1 MERCS
6 KNRENDFETKMLA
19 SCVSGCMSIYTYHA
33 INALSL
39 CIRVILDLKK
49 LFINMT
55 I

>member
-39 CIRVILDLKK
+39 V
-49 LFINMT
+49 FV
-55 I
+55 